1 MGKLY
6 KFNKRD
12 MNRYRKVYRYI
23 RKKPV
28 NHYCTDGPFE
38 LIAGALDFTNSDS
51 ETYTFPLNTTL
62 INVPVVTVTAVD
74 SESNDQAD
82 VNAFVTAVTNQEV
95 TIETSS
101 PFIGQVHFILVSQ
114 D

>member
-6 KFNKRD
+6 KFDRRD

-38 LIAGALDFTNSDS
+38 LIAGSLTFTNSSS
-51 ETYTFPLNTTL
+51 ETFNYPLGTTFVQ
-62 INVPVVTVTAVD
+62 VPVATVTSVD

-82 VNAFVTAVTNQEV
+82 VNAFVTSITNKTV

-101 PFIGQVHFILVSQ
+101 PFIGEVHFILVSQ